1 MKREKF
7 ARHSIDVY
15 SMAILF
21 VDLVGIG
28 RNSTRSLGIGRMGIA
43 RTEIF
48 SSLNSSETCYI
59 NFYFVSLLLVIVV

>member
-28 RNSTRSLGIGRMGIA
+28 RNSTRSLGTGRMGIA

-48 SSLNSSETCYI
+48 SSLNSSECYI
-59 NFYFVSLLLVIVV
+59 NFYFVSLLFVIVV

>member
-1 MKREKF
+1 MEREKF

-15 SMAILF
+15 SMTILF

-48 SSLNSSETCYI
+48 SSLNSSECYI
-59 NFYFVSLLLVIVV
+59 NFYFVSLLLVIGV